1 MSPIRGLWLRLQASL
16 WFVPTLVVAGCMALA
31 VLLVE
36 SHGWVEADLAA
47 RWPRLFGAG
56 TDGARSML
64 SAIATSMITVAG
76 VVFSVTI
83 VALSLASSQY
93 SPRVLRNFMSDRP
106 TQLVLGMFVGIFAYC
121 LVVLR
126 TVRSDDDGPGFLP
139 SLAVMGGV
147 VLALF
152 GVAMLIYFIH
162 HVATSIQV
170 SSILQRI
177 ARDTGEAIDRL
188 FPEALG
194 RGLPADESCLD
205 ELPTRW
211 HDVPAPA
218 TGYLVGVDDDGLLTL
233 ASRLGR
239 VVQLAHCIGDFVIEG
254 QPLVR
259 VSGGY
264 PLDGPEARALCGLFA
279 VQPQRTVHQ
288 DAAYGL
294 QQIVDVA
301 LKALSPGINDPATAL
316 MCIDHLGALLLRLGG
331 RRIPSPCRSDGGGL
345 RVVARGPGFED
356 LAALALD
363 PIAEHARGETAV
375 LGKLLHTLSML
386 GAGLRDPRQLH
397 ALRRRLALLC
407 EAIAHGVD
415 TPARREPLLERAR
428 MLGLRLQEREA
439 DAKAHGPI
447 PERET

>member
-1 MSPIRGLWLRLQASL
+1 MGPIRGLWLRLQASL
-16 WFVPTLVVAGCMALA
+16 WFVPTLVVTGCMALA

-36 SHGWVEADLAA
+36 SHGWVETDLAA

-64 SAIATSMITVAG
+64 SAIATSMVTVAG

-106 TQLVLGMFVGIFAYC
+106 TQFVLGVFVGIFAYC

-126 TVRSDDDGPGFLP
+126 TVRDDDDGSGFLP

-162 HVATSIQV
+162 HVATSIQA
-170 SSILQRI
+170 SSILERI
-177 ARDTGEAIDRL
+177 AGDTVDAIDRL
-188 FPEALG
+188 FPETLG
-194 RGLPADESCLD
+194 RDLVANESCLD
-205 ELPTRW
+205 EMPTRW

-218 TGYLVGVDDDGLLTL
+218 TGYIVGLNDAGLLDFAT
-233 ASRLGR
+233 RQER
-239 VVQLAHCIGDFVIEG
+239 VVRLAQRIGDFVIEG
-254 QPLVR
+254 QPLVC
-259 VSGGY
+259 VSGDH
-264 PLDGPEARALCGLFA
+264 PLDEPAARALCRLFS
-279 VQPQRTVHQ
+279 VQSQRTVHQ
-288 DAAYGL
+288 DAAYGV

-331 RRIPSPCRSDGGGL
+331 RRMPSACRSDDRGL
-345 RVVARGPGFED
+345 RVVAHGPSFED

-375 LGKLLHTLSML
+375 LAKLLHTLEML
-386 GAGLRDPRQLH
+386 GAGLHDPQRLH
-397 ALRRRLALLC
+397 ALRQRLVLLG
-407 EAIAHGVD
+407 EAIAHAVD
-415 TPARREPLLERAR
+415 APARREPLLERER
-428 MLGLRLQEREA
+428 MLVQRLEGLEA
-439 DAKAHGPI
+439 QAKTQ
-447 PERET
+447 RETRAHAT